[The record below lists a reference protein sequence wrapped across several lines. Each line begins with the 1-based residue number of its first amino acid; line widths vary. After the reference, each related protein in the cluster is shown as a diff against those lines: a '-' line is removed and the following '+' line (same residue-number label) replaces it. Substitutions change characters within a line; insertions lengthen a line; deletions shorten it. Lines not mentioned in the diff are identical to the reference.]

1 MYDQWLQYLNST
13 HCYSPPPITL
23 PTPAHTPINPH
34 PHSSTLIPTP
44 ITPLPRHTPTRMQL
58 AVMESRCRNAVMDKE
73 QLEEHLLD
81 LEKEK
86 KSNERKSSQVMNGPF
101 QNGHWMQSSLLNNE
115 SATVVTR
122 QP

>member
-1 MYDQWLQYLNST
+1 
-13 HCYSPPPITL
+13 
-23 PTPAHTPINPH
+23 
-34 PHSSTLIPTP
+34 
-44 ITPLPRHTPTRMQL
+44 MQL

-86 KSNERKSSQVMNGPF
+86 KSNERKSSQVMTGPF
-101 QNGHWMQSSLLNNE
+101 QNGHWVQSSLLNNE
-115 SATVVTR
+115 SVTVVTR